1 MSQPPRKPRETLQV
15 LRYDPARDKL
25 RVVVGNRR
33 ARWPRAKL
41 IELAAAAMNEDS
53 FVCHTTSDDAEL
65 PGDQI
70 CLIPRG
76 DHCEVLSIHT
86 DGHHRHYGDHRR
98 GLVEILND
106 IAAAVARGRLHFLDD
121 RQLTRTV
128 NAGQE
133 ILALSIDDSGSLAGA
148 REAVDMALK
157 RRHVPEQT
165 THRMIL
171 CVSEATTNIL
181 LHGGGTGTMSLRLL
195 DDRLRAVVA
204 DRGPGLDFLD
214 WTETGASHE
223 RASMGY
229 GYKLILDNLDEVYLH
244 TGTEGTTLIL
254 DHTI

>member
-1 MSQPPRKPRETLQV
+1 MPGRSRKPHQTLLV
-15 LRYDPARDKL
+15 LRYDPGSGKL

-33 ARWPRAKL
+33 ARLPRAKL
-41 IELAAAAMNEDS
+41 AELAAAALSDNA
-53 FVCHTTSDDAEL
+53 FVCHTATDDADL
-65 PGDQI
+65 PGDQV

-76 DHCEVLSIHT
+76 DHCEVLSTYT
-86 DGHHRHYGDHRR
+86 DGRHRHYGDHRR

-106 IAAAVARGRLHFLDD
+106 IAAAVARGGLHFLDD
-121 RQLTRTV
+121 VQLAQTT
-128 NAGQE
+128 NAGEE
-133 ILALSIDDSGSLAGA
+133 ILACSIDDSGSLAGA
-148 REAVDMALK
+148 REAVDMVLK
-157 RRHVPEQT
+157 RRQVPAQT
-165 THRMIL
+165 RSRMIL

-195 DDRLRAVVA
+195 DDRLRAIVA

-214 WTETGASHE
+214 WTETGASHA